1 MHLLSTFWFPCYG
14 ALRYLHSFPTRRS
27 SEHWGPLQ
35 SGGSIDFTQPSPRIA
50 VSAAVRE
57 VAAEVFWPQRPLG
70 ECLAALTALIHTEF
84 TYDSQ
89 ATTVTSTLEEVLAA
103 RHGVCQD
110 FAHVRVAVARSV
122 GLAARDVSD

>member
-1 MHLLSTFWFPCYG
+1 MSRPWEH
-14 ALRYLHSFPTRRS
+14 ALP
-27 SEHWGPLQ
+27 EHWGPLQ

-110 FAHVRVAVARSV
+110 FAHRSEEHTSELQSRGHLV
-122 GLAARDVSD
+122 CRPLLATH

>member
-1 MHLLSTFWFPCYG
+1 MSRPWEP
-14 ALRYLHSFPTRRS
+14 ALP
-27 SEHWGPLQ
+27 EHWGPLQ
-35 SGGSIDFTQPSPRIA
+35 SAGSIDFTQPSPRIA

-89 ATTVTSTLEEVLAA
+89 RSEEHTSELQSRGHLVCRLLLEKKKKEIP
-103 RHGVCQD
+103 C
-110 FAHVRVAVARSV
+110 
-122 GLAARDVSD
+122 

>member
-1 MHLLSTFWFPCYG
+1 MSRPWEH
-14 ALRYLHSFPTRRS
+14 ALP
-27 SEHWGPLQ
+27 EHWGPLQ
-35 SGGSIDFTQPSPRIA
+35 GGGSIACTQPSPRIA

-110 FAHVRVAVARSV
+110 FADRKSVVKGKNAEKGVAR
-122 GLAARDVSD
+122 